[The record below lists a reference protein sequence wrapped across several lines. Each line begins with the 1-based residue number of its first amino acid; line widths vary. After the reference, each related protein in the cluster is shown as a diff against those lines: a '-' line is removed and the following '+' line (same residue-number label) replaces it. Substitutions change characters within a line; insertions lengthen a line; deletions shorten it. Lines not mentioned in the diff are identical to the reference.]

1 LWNSL
6 ARERE
11 IYGGMVDIRSKQK
24 RTISRNYLPKVSSCV
39 GLGLGLCAWPI
50 RFFLEDKLPSLDFKD
65 ANSSWYRILIDPTD
79 LEVVFLLKT
88 NKSMGGFMAYK
99 YARLDPR
106 KPFPSP

>member
-1 LWNSL
+1 MGEWLILDPNKKGPYQETTCPRFHHVLDLDLDS
-6 ARERE
+6 
-11 IYGGMVDIRSKQK
+11 
-24 RTISRNYLPKVSSCV
+24 
-39 GLGLGLCAWPI
+39 AWPI